1 VDGARRVRHAKV
13 IERIA
18 LGDPHA
24 AADGGGDKCQGRRV
38 DRRSGAGRWQVM
50 DCNALSVA

>member
-1 VDGARRVRHAKV
+1 VDGVRRVRHAKV